1 MPTALP
7 QPRPDETLDRLLRG
21 RVSLLQARRGYRTS
35 IDAMLLGVFAGSR
48 HDAPARAV
56 DLGAG
61 SGLVSI
67 LLGLRHPALEL
78 VLVERQESLAE
89 RAERNLLRHGLTAR
103 ATVLRRDIAGEQGPE
118 PAPASLLVSNPPFY
132 RATGRMLP
140 TDPERRDAHYEST
153 ADLRRFAQVAARW
166 MTPGGESC
174 WVFPAEGE
182 ARLLDALAE
191 AGLADR
197 EIRRVGHDRDDMQP
211 RRILVAARQGPARVD
226 VLDPWALHEREPPD
240 GRYHP
245 EIEAFLAS
253 LPMFPGYDDAPMDRR

>member
-1 MPTALP
+1 MSTALP
-7 QPRPDETLDRLLRG
+7 QPRADETLDRLLRG

-48 HDAPARAV
+48 HAAPVRAI

-67 LLGLRHPALEL
+67 LLGLRHPALAIE
-78 VLVERQESLAE
+78 LVERQESLAE
-89 RAERNLLRHGLTAR
+89 RAERNLLRHGLTTRAR
-103 ATVLRRDIAGEQGPE
+103 VLRRDIAQDRGDA
-118 PAPASLLVSNPPFY
+118 PAPAPLLVSNPPFY
-132 RATGRMLP
+132 RPTGRMLP

-153 ADLRRFAQVAARW
+153 ADLQRFAHVAAQW
-166 MTPGGESC
+166 LTPEGESC

-182 ARLLDALAE
+182 ERLLDALAE

-197 EIRRVGHDRDDMQP
+197 SIRRVGHDPADMLP
-211 RRILVAARQGPARVD
+211 RRVLVAARRGEARVEE
-226 VLDPWALHEREPPD
+226 LPPWALHEREPPD

-245 EIEAFLAS
+245 EVEAFLAS
-253 LPMFPGYDDAPMDRR
+253 LPMFPGYEDAPLPKA